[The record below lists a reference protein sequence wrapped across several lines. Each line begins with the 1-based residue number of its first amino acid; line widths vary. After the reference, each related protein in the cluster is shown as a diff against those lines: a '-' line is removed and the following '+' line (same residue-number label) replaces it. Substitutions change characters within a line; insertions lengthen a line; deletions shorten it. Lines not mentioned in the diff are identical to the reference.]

1 MMTFEPQ
8 ALNLGDE
15 PTPIPPEILKAAAT
29 VARAE
34 LEGMLL
40 YTPRFE
46 ALAEA
51 ILRAAFSAAAV
62 AQAGPRAESLHSMIN
77 HVKGI
82 VTIRGAA

>member
-1 MMTFEPQ
+1 MPSVTMMTFEPQ

-15 PTPIPPEILKAAAT
+15 PPTIPPEILKAAAT

-62 AQAGPRAESLHSMIN
+62 AQAGPPQSPSPALLGDAEA
-77 HVKGI
+77 G
-82 VTIRGAA
+82 